1 MLTISRIKQRLIIL
15 TLMIILAQGTL
26 KAQTTQPTWWFGLS
40 GAANFNFYDG
50 TTQRLNN
57 SLFVPAAF
65 HKGDGIKPYGSF
77 LMEYRPG
84 PVWGFMLNL
93 GYDGRGGKFD
103 GVIAPCD
110 CPATLETNLSYV
122 TIEPSLRLGS
132 STSNFYFFAGPRVA
146 FNYKKD
152 FSYTQEKQ
160 PNTDSELSAIRK
172 TLLSGQVGMGYDFQ
186 LSPASSANKVV
197 LSPFVSYHPYFGQD
211 PRSIESWSVSTLR
224 TGIALKFGKGK
235 AVPVVDET
243 PAVVVTA
250 VPVREVTFSVRAP
263 KLVPLTR
270 QVSETLPLRN
280 YVFFNEGSA
289 EIPNRYVMLSTDQA
303 SGFKEDQLQNV
314 QVENMTGRS
323 ARQLNVY
330 HNILNITGDRMRS
343 NPGSSILLSGASR
356 KGPKEGKAFAEAI
369 KFYLVDRFG
378 IDGSRIATD
387 GRTKPLIPS
396 EQPGGTKELTL
407 LREGD
412 RRVDLTSS
420 SPELMAEVGGDMM
433 KPVQINA
440 TQVDPM
446 DSHVVFNVGGAKD
459 LLKNW
464 SLDISNEQGNVQ
476 HFGPFTR
483 DVESIPGMRIL
494 GDRAEGDYKVT
505 MTGETI
511 SGLGVRKES
520 TVHLVRQTETIE
532 KGYRFSI
539 LFDFDKSK
547 TIASYEKFLAEVVSP
562 LITDGST
569 VIIHGHT
576 DIIGSDDYNNTLS
589 ESRAMETQKIIE
601 RALLSSGKRNVTF
614 QTIGYG
620 EDLGHAPF
628 DNNLPEE
635 RFYNRTVIIDIVPN
649 K

>member
-1 MLTISRIKQRLIIL
+1 MLSINKIMQRFIIL
-15 TLMIILAQGTL
+15 TMMIILAQSTV

-77 LMEYRPG
+77 LMEFRPG
-84 PVWGFMLNL
+84 PVWGAMLNF

-132 STSNFYFFAGPRVA
+132 AKSNLYFFAGPRVA
-146 FNYKKD
+146 FNLDKD

-160 PNTDSELSAIRK
+160 PNTDSELSAMRK

-197 LSPFVSYHPYFGQD
+197 LSPFISYHPYFGQD

-314 QVENMTGRS
+314 QVVNMTGRS

-420 SPELMAEVGGDMM
+420 SPELMMEVGGGMM

-476 HFGPFTR
+476 HYGPFTR
-483 DVESIPGMRIL
+483 DVESIPGMKIL
-494 GDRAEGDYKVT
+494 GDRAEGDYKVV
-505 MTGETI
+505 MTGETKA
-511 SGLGVRKES
+511 GLAVRKES
-520 TVHLVRQTETIE
+520 TVHLVRQAETIE

-601 RALLSSGKRNVTF
+601 RALLNSGKRNVTF
-614 QTIGYG
+614 QTICYG
-620 EDLGHAPF
+620 EDLGHAAF
-628 DNNLPEE
+628 DNNLP
-635 RFYNRTVIIDIVPN
+635 
-649 K
+649 

>member
-15 TLMIILAQGTL
+15 TLMIVLVQSTV

-77 LMEYRPG
+77 LMEFRPG
-84 PVWGFMLNL
+84 PVWGAMLNV
-93 GYDGRGGKFD
+93 GFDGRGGKFD

-132 STSNFYFFAGPRVA
+132 AKSNLYFFAGPRVA
-146 FNYKKD
+146 FNLDKD

-160 PNTDSELSAIRK
+160 PNTDSELSAMRK

-235 AVPVVDET
+235 AVPVIDET

-314 QVENMTGRS
+314 QVVNMTGRS

-483 DVESIPGMRIL
+483 DVESIPGMKIL

-505 MTGETI
+505 MTGETKA
-511 SGLGVRKES
+511 GLVVRKES
-520 TVHLVRQTETIE
+520 TVHLVRQNETIE

-601 RALLSSGKRNVTF
+601 RAVLNAGKRNVTF
-614 QTIGYG
+614 ETIGYG
-620 EDLGHAPF
+620 EDPGHAPF
-628 DNNLPEE
+628 DNKLPEE

>member
-15 TLMIILAQGTL
+15 TLMIVLVQSTV

-84 PVWGFMLNL
+84 PVWGAMLNV
-93 GYDGRGGKFD
+93 GFDGRGGKFD

-132 STSNFYFFAGPRVA
+132 AKSNLYFFAGPRVA
-146 FNYKKD
+146 FNLDKD

-160 PNTDSELSAIRK
+160 PNTDSELSAMRK

-197 LSPFVSYHPYFGQD
+197 LSPFISYHPYFGQD

-314 QVENMTGRS
+314 QVVNMTGRS

-420 SPELMAEVGGDMM
+420 SPELMMEVGGGMM

-483 DVESIPGMRIL
+483 DVESIPGMKIL

-505 MTGETI
+505 MTGETKA
-511 SGLGVRKES
+511 GLVVRKES
-520 TVHLVRQTETIE
+520 TVHLVRQNETIE

-601 RALLSSGKRNVTF
+601 RAVLNAGKRNVTF
-614 QTIGYG
+614 ETIGYG
-620 EDLGHAPF
+620 EDPGHAPF
-628 DNNLPEE
+628 DNKLPEE